1 MPQGSHKYKAF
12 ISYSH
17 QDKKWGDWL
26 HKSLETYSIPKAL
39 IGKKTLY
46 GEVPKRLFP
55 VFRDRDELPTAT
67 ELGTVID
74 KALNDSSHLVVICS
88 PRSAKSQWVN
98 EEIKQFKRL
107 GKADRILCL
116 IVDGEPYGADKPEM
130 GLEECFP
137 EAVKYEL
144 DEDGE
149 LSEERTEPIAADA
162 REGKDE
168 KRNALLKLVAG
179 LLGVGFDE
187 LKQRDAVRRQ
197 RRMMMVAGV
206 SGVLALVMG
215 ALAIWAWDQRNE
227 AVASRQAETQ
237 QRKVAETQRQEA
249 VKQKGIAEEK
259 RKEAETELQKAT
271 VVSEFVGGIF
281 TAVKPGELENVSDED
296 KDLMKLVL
304 EKGAEKIKE
313 LEGQPEVEA
322 SIRKIL
328 GSAYRSLAFYDEGL
342 VHHERALALRLKL
355 FGPDHPSVATSYSNI
370 GLTYDSKGE
379 YDKALEYYQKSLA
392 IRLKKLGPDHPSV
405 ATSYNNIGNVY
416 DYKGEYDQSLE
427 LHRKSLA
434 IRLKQLRPDHPSV
447 ASSYN
452 NIGSVYNNKGE
463 YDQALEYYQKSLA
476 IMLKKLGSDHPKVAG
491 SYNNIG
497 SVYVDKREYDQALE
511 YYQKSLAIRLK
522 QLGPDHPDVAIS
534 YNNIGSVYQDKG
546 EYDKALEYYQKSL
559 AIILEKLG
567 SDHPNV
573 ANSYN
578 NIGNVYDKKDEH
590 DQALE
595 YYQKSLA
602 IRLKTLGPDHPS
614 VGTSYNNIGSV
625 YNKKGEYDQ
634 ALEYFQKSLAIILKK
649 LGSDHP
655 KAAGSYNNIG
665 LTYQSKRDYDQAL
678 EYLQKGL
685 AIQLM
690 KLGPDHP
697 SVAISYNN
705 IGSVY
710 QRTGEHDQALE
721 CYLKGAEQGAVMC
734 QAMAGRL
741 YAMNPKLKNP
751 IEAIKWY
758 TIAQSNGFSRK
769 MTIKDALTKQMTPE
783 QIAKAKA
790 LAQEMI
796 KKNPK
801 LIRKKSLPVGVL

>member
-39 IGKKTLY
+39 IGKKALY
-46 GEVPKRLFP
+46 GKVPKRLFP

-144 DEDGE
+144 GEDGE

-162 REGKDE
+162 REGKDG

-281 TAVKPGELENVSDED
+281 TAV
-296 KDLMKLVL
+296 
-304 EKGAEKIKE
+304 
-313 LEGQPEVEA
+313 
-322 SIRKIL
+322 
-328 GSAYRSLAFYDEGL
+328 
-342 VHHERALALRLKL
+342 
-355 FGPDHPSVATSYSNI
+355 
-370 GLTYDSKGE
+370 
-379 YDKALEYYQKSLA
+379 
-392 IRLKKLGPDHPSV
+392 
-405 ATSYNNIGNVY
+405 
-416 DYKGEYDQSLE
+416 
-427 LHRKSLA
+427 
-434 IRLKQLRPDHPSV
+434 
-447 ASSYN
+447 
-452 NIGSVYNNKGE
+452 
-463 YDQALEYYQKSLA
+463 
-476 IMLKKLGSDHPKVAG
+476 
-491 SYNNIG
+491 
-497 SVYVDKREYDQALE
+497 
-511 YYQKSLAIRLK
+511 
-522 QLGPDHPDVAIS
+522 
-534 YNNIGSVYQDKG
+534 
-546 EYDKALEYYQKSL
+546 
-559 AIILEKLG
+559 
-567 SDHPNV
+567 
-573 ANSYN
+573 
-578 NIGNVYDKKDEH
+578 
-590 DQALE
+590 
-595 YYQKSLA
+595 
-602 IRLKTLGPDHPS
+602 
-614 VGTSYNNIGSV
+614 
-625 YNKKGEYDQ
+625 
-634 ALEYFQKSLAIILKK
+634 
-649 LGSDHP
+649 
-655 KAAGSYNNIG
+655 
-665 LTYQSKRDYDQAL
+665 
-678 EYLQKGL
+678 
-685 AIQLM
+685 
-690 KLGPDHP
+690 
-697 SVAISYNN
+697 
-705 IGSVY
+705 
-710 QRTGEHDQALE
+710 
-721 CYLKGAEQGAVMC
+721 
-734 QAMAGRL
+734 
-741 YAMNPKLKNP
+741 
-751 IEAIKWY
+751 
-758 TIAQSNGFSRK
+758 
-769 MTIKDALTKQMTPE
+769 
-783 QIAKAKA
+783 
-790 LAQEMI
+790 
-796 KKNPK
+796 
-801 LIRKKSLPVGVL
+801 